1 MSNRKKLRVWL
12 KPYWLGILWGI
23 VLAIVNSV
31 GVVLASLS
39 VANILNAIIEADLDM
54 FYRYCLISLGLFL
67 LSILADYLYD
77 RNSARIKAN
86 VAYDIRISGIDA
98 IQSSSYQAFSQR
110 KSEDYAAMMVTDL
123 DIISTRILNN
133 YFRLISN
140 ICNLL
145 ASILGLIYL
154 HYSLLIATFV
164 LAIIMFTLPGLFQ
177 GRMQVLAQN
186 VADRN
191 NHLLQVATHW
201 LGGFRTLNDYDSR
214 DLIGHHITQPTSDVK
229 DAVIQDEYMQ
239 ATVSMISGILSMLA
253 QVLLIIL
260 TGYLSL
266 QNIVTPGAVLS
277 TGNLAGMIFGPLSI
291 IINYYV
297 QFQAGFGTLDKVEQ
311 VYRSL
316 IPTDEPSAAINSGDA
331 FQLQSSD
338 LSVEFEDGR
347 RVSIPD
353 VQFNTRNN
361 YAIVGESGVGK
372 SVFLNL
378 IAKNLNNYQGSLRL
392 NGEELANLLERDVK
406 DHISYVPQSTYLFN
420 MTAKENI
427 LLGNPDATEEEYQ
440 RAVEN
445 AGLESTFASWQD
457 GDQTIIGD
465 SDTSVSG
472 GQAQRIG
479 IARALIDNKPI
490 MLFDEVTANLNSEV
504 AIDIDRVIAQIPNRM
519 KLSVTHHVN
528 EMNRPLYDE
537 IISFDR

>member
-1 MSNRKKLRVWL
+1 
-12 KPYWLGILWGI
+12 
-23 VLAIVNSV
+23 
-31 GVVLASLS
+31 
-39 VANILNAIIEADLDM
+39 
-54 FYRYCLISLGLFL
+54 
-67 LSILADYLYD
+67 
-77 RNSARIKAN
+77 
-86 VAYDIRISGIDA
+86 
-98 IQSSSYQAFSQR
+98 
-110 KSEDYAAMMVTDL
+110 
-123 DIISTRILNN
+123 
-133 YFRLISN
+133 
-140 ICNLL
+140 
-145 ASILGLIYL
+145 
-154 HYSLLIATFV
+154 
-164 LAIIMFTLPGLFQ
+164 
-177 GRMQVLAQN
+177 
-186 VADRN
+186 
-191 NHLLQVATHW
+191 
-201 LGGFRTLNDYDSR
+201 
-214 DLIGHHITQPTSDVK
+214 
-229 DAVIQDEYMQ
+229 
-239 ATVSMISGILSMLA
+239 MLA

-291 IINYYV
+291 IINYYA

-316 IPTDEPSAAINSGDA
+316 IPTDEPSAAIYSGGA

-353 VQFNTRNN
+353 VQFNTGNN

-392 NGEELANLLERDVK
+392 NGEELANLLEREVK
-406 DHISYVPQSTYLFN
+406 DHISYVSQSTYLFN

-504 AIDIDRVIAQIPNRM
+504 ALDIDRVIAQIPNRM